1 MALRMMDCCAFMCSG
16 DEEDKPSSLSCD
28 EIGSES
34 DETTSP
40 FPSVSNDHSEPIT
53 ALVNALPMTAFAC
66 DMMIFFLFLSGE
78 VVDEPR
84 EGDVRDGEAEKELG
98 GLL

>member
-28 EIGSES
+28 EIGSEN
-34 DETTSP
+34 DETSP